1 MFVKSNP
8 GMKYG
13 AKLNV
18 QCSRIEQMHQV
29 ECGSGNFTVGFYK
42 GQRMSNN
49 QNLRWAG
56 LPGGMW
62 WFITLSGLVLLCLLT
77 IFSEQETI
85 ESDLEHRVMEY
96 MTAEKIDW
104 ISVELEGRGR
114 DVLVTGNAP
123 SAESRVLAIEMV
135 EGVYGVRVVHDQ
147 IDVNPSLSSSELS
160 IKQHDGRVSL
170 GGRLESQ
177 ASIDTVVNAA
187 NEIYGNDNVTNE
199 LIISGEVK
207 TANWL
212 AASAGLL
219 PTLVGMKTAQ
229 LKISDSKSLLT
240 AEVQSHG
247 DRLVLVQ
254 QARKLLGKDLDAK
267 IAVLESLE
275 PGVVQDNAAKPQI
288 TAIPENPAL
297 RACQAKLDREMQDK
311 QILFASNTAELE
323 ASSHSILNQIIIVL
337 EEECD
342 EVVSVGKLTIAGHT
356 DSQGDDRYNLA
367 LSQRRADVV
376 KTYIVNAA
384 TDVGLISSVGYG
396 ESQPVES
403 NDTEKGRT
411 QNRRI
416 EFKLE
421 HK

>member
-1 MFVKSNP
+1 
-8 GMKYG
+8 
-13 AKLNV
+13 
-18 QCSRIEQMHQV
+18 
-29 ECGSGNFTVGFYK
+29 
-42 GQRMSNN
+42 MSNN

-85 ESDLEHRVMEY
+85 ESDLEHRIMEY
-96 MTAEKIDW
+96 MAAEEIDW

-114 DVLVTGNAP
+114 DVLLTGNAQ
-123 SAESRVLAIEMV
+123 SAESRALAIEMV

-147 IDVNPSLSSSELS
+147 IDINPSLSSSELS
-160 IKQHDGRVSL
+160 IKQHGGRVSL

-187 NEIYGNDNVTNE
+187 NETYGNDNVINE

-219 PTLVGMKTAQ
+219 PTLAGMKTAQ
-229 LKISDSKSLLT
+229 LNISDSKSLLT
-240 AEVQSHG
+240 AEVKSHG

-254 QARKLLGKDLDAK
+254 QARKLLGRNLDAK

-275 PGVVQDNAAKPQI
+275 PGVAQDNAAKPQI

-297 RACQAKLDREMQDK
+297 KACQAKLDREMEDK
-311 QILFASNTAELE
+311 KILFGSNTAELE
-323 ASSHSILNQIIIVL
+323 ASSHSLLNQIIIVL
-337 EEECD
+337 EEGCD
-342 EVVSVGKLTIAGHT
+342 EVVSVSKLTIAGHT

-367 LSQRRADVV
+367 LSQRRADAV

-403 NDTEKGRT
+403 NDTDKGRT

>member
-1 MFVKSNP
+1 
-8 GMKYG
+8 
-13 AKLNV
+13 
-18 QCSRIEQMHQV
+18 
-29 ECGSGNFTVGFYK
+29 
-42 GQRMSNN
+42 MSNN

-85 ESDLEHRVMEY
+85 ESDLEHRIMEY

-104 ISVELEGRGR
+104 ISAELEGRGR
-114 DVLVTGNAP
+114 DVLLTGNAP

-147 IDVNPSLSSSELS
+147 IDINPSLSSSELS
-160 IKQHDGRVSL
+160 IKQHGGKVSL

-187 NEIYGNDNVTNE
+187 NETYGNDNVTNE

-240 AEVQSHG
+240 AEVKSHG

-254 QARKLLGKDLDAK
+254 KARKLLGKNLDAK

-275 PGVVQDNAAKPQI
+275 PGVAQDNAAKPQI

-297 RACQAKLDREMQDK
+297 KACQAKLDREMQDK

-323 ASSHSILNQIIIVL
+323 ASSHSLLNQFIIVL
-337 EEECD
+337 EEGCD
-342 EVVSVGKLTIAGHT
+342 EVVSASKLTIAGHT

-367 LSQRRADVV
+367 LSQRRADAV